1 MRAMKFI
8 NQLNPRGALAARMR
22 RKRGEHVLALIA
34 KVHAEKG
41 SCRIIDLG
49 GEPAYWNVFDRSLL
63 EGLGVHVTLVN
74 PEHQSNNDSM
84 FDVVVGDACSLPQ
97 FADQSFDLV
106 HSNSVIEHVGL
117 WERMEAFAREARR
130 LAPRYYV
137 QTPYQWFPV
146 EPHFVAPLIHWRS
159 ERHRAKWVLR
169 NRPGA
174 KGDYGNAL
182 RAVQSIWL
190 LDKTQ
195 MRYLFSDARH
205 LDEKFAGLTKSLLA
219 IRDVPGS
226 V

>member
-1 MRAMKFI
+1 MKFVSGI
-8 NQLNPRGALAARMR
+8 NPRGAMATRMR
-22 RKRGEHVLALIA
+22 RKRGEHILALIA
-34 KVHAEKG
+34 KIHAEKG

-49 GEPAYWNVFDRSLL
+49 GEPAYWRIFDRGVL
-63 EGLGVHVTLVN
+63 ENLGVHVTLVN
-74 PEHQSNNDSM
+74 PEPQVIEEDPM
-84 FDVVVGDACSLPQ
+84 FEVVVGDACSLAQ
-97 FADQSFDLV
+97 FQDGSFDLV

-117 WERMEAFAREARR
+117 WERMEAFSREVRR
-130 LAPRYYV
+130 LAPRYYI

-146 EPHFVAPLIHWRS
+146 EPHFPAPFIHWRS

-219 IRDVPGS
+219 IRDNPGS